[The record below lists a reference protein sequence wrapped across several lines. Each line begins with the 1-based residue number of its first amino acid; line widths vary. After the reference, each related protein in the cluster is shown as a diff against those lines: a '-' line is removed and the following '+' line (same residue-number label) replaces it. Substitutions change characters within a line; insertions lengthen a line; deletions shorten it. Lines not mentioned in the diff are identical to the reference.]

1 LSQEKDTLLN
11 VIGKQRNCEF
21 SLRFILQKDEAQ
33 WKLCFVLLKLIKK
46 GKRKEI
52 EYNYGDYVVAE
63 RILSINEGLEIIDGL
78 FSENGERKL
87 VIPDFDEF
95 NVHRGQKIQFV
106 ASKVNYG
113 YLFDDWPMRFCYFSV
128 VDKQGDYRE
137 AELLKEKMPY
147 YPSLNEAIIDFFELT
162 TEHFSSYGQVYVVIN
177 DYRGRIKYL
186 KLVFSKAK
194 PILDLP
200 ELERENVV
208 LKAFA
213 QSGSRRVALKDI
225 YPQNDD
231 VEIDIGFNPE
241 SLYVALLSKD
251 DNVKLDGKEF
261 GTWRG
266 EKGIIIERPKEE
278 ILFLTRA
285 GESQTLEYK
294 GDIVDENNK
303 NDFIETIVAF
313 SNTNRGV
320 ILVGVSDSGGILGTE
335 KKAEDFERLIHDC
348 CDPPPNNVKVEE
360 ADMPDKKH
368 IIVVEV
374 PLGEN
379 RPYQSKR
386 DKNFYVRHNANDMRM
401 ERSELISMLE
411 EINRERDQF

>member
-1 LSQEKDTLLN
+1 MELSL
-11 VIGKQRNCEF
+11 EF
-21 SLRFILQKDEAQ
+21 Q
-33 WKLCFVLLKLIKK
+33 
-46 GKRKEI
+46 
-52 EYNYGDYVVAE
+52 NYVVDP
-63 RILSINEGLEIIDGL
+63 IYEG
-78 FSENGERKL
+78 NGYKAIQDLMRKA
-87 VIPDFDEF
+87 VEE
-95 NVHRGQKIQFV
+95 QK
-106 ASKVNYG
+106 
-113 YLFDDWPMRFCYFSV
+113 R
-128 VDKQGDYRE
+128 RT
-137 AELLKEKMPY
+137 EK
-147 YPSLNEAIIDFFELT
+147 AIIDFFELT

-177 DYRGRIKYL
+177 DYRGRIEYL

-200 ELERENVV
+200 ELIRENVV
-208 LKAFA
+208 IKAFA

-294 GDIVDENNK
+294 GDMVDENNK

-320 ILVGVSDSGGILGTE
+320 ILVGVSDSDEMLGTE

-368 IIVVEV
+368 IIIVEV

-401 ERSELISMLE
+401 ERSELISILE

>member
-1 LSQEKDTLLN
+1 LSQDEGTLLS
-11 VIGKQRNCEF
+11 IIRKQSNCEF
-21 SLRFILQKDEAQ
+21 SLRFILQQDASQ
-33 WKLCFVLLKLIKK
+33 WKLCFALLKLIKK
-46 GKRKEI
+46 GQRNET
-52 EYNYGDYVVAE
+52 EYNYGKYIIAE
-63 RILSINEGLEIIDGL
+63 KILSINKGLEIIKEL
-78 FSENGERKL
+78 FNENEERKFI
-87 VIPDFDEF
+87 IPNYDEF
-95 NVHRGQKIQFV
+95 KVNSGQKIQFV
-106 ASKVNYG
+106 ASKANYG
-113 YLFDDWPMRFCYFSV
+113 YLFDDWSMRFCSFSV
-128 VDKQGDYRE
+128 VNKKGDYQE
-137 AELLKEKMPY
+137 AELLKEKLPY
-147 YPSLNEAIIDFFELT
+147 YPNLNAAIIDFFELT
-162 TEHFSSYGQVYVVIN
+162 TEQFSSYGQVYVVIN
-177 DYRGRIKYL
+177 DYRGRIEYL
-186 KLVFSKAK
+186 KLIFSKAK

-200 ELERENVV
+200 EIKKENVV

-213 QSGSRRVALKDI
+213 QSGSRMVTLKDI
-225 YPQNDD
+225 YPQKAD

-241 SLYVALLSKD
+241 SLYIALLSKD
-251 DNVKLDGKEF
+251 DNMKLDGKEF

-303 NDFIETIVAF
+303 NDFIETVVAF

-320 ILVGVSDSGGILGTE
+320 ILVGVSDSGDIFGTG
-335 KKAEDFERLIHDC
+335 KKAGDFERLIHDC
-348 CDPPPNNVKVEE
+348 CDPPPNVKVEE
-360 ADMPDKKH
+360 INMPDKKH

-411 EINRERDQF
+411 EINREKDQF